1 LAKLF
6 FVYYSF
12 IFNALITT
20 VIWFQIHSINIS
32 LLNCTVRI
40 RKVMELLVLFRN
52 D

>member
-1 LAKLF
+1 LF
-6 FVYYSF
+6 LFINSL

-32 LLNCTVRI
+32 LLNCTVLI